1 MKKSEVE
8 SLSKDYLS
16 KLKKY
21 YGVSK
26 FQTTTVYLSI
36 ETSRYSKIEGKNVDG
51 EYCAVLNEIVVYW
64 RNIKSEEHLYKTLI
78 HEYQH
83 YLQSPR
89 WMTRYY
95 KMGHT
100 YKTHPYELASKR
112 AEKQYKRFAIK

>member
-1 MKKSEVE
+1 VKKSEVE
-8 SLSKDYLS
+8 SLSKEYLS
-16 KLKKY
+16 KLKQY
-21 YGVSK
+21 YGESK

-36 ETSRYSKIEGKNVDG
+36 ETSGYSDKEDKNVDG

-64 RNIKSEEHLYKTLI
+64 KNIKSEEHLYRTLI

-95 KMGHT
+95 KMG
-100 YKTHPYELASKR
+100 YNYSDHPYEIQA
-112 AEKQYKRFAIK
+112 YKEELNWNKIN